1 MTTKFS
7 AFGAASTPTLADQA
21 VGLQGGA
28 NVRYS
33 FTQLAALFGVKKF
46 AANIGDG
53 SNVAYVVNH
62 ALNTRDVQ
70 VQVYRNGTPFDEVI
84 VDIAHTDANNVTVT
98 FSTAPSSN
106 QFRVLVWA

>member
-7 AFGAASTPTLADQA
+7 AFTAATAPASADQV

-28 NVRYS
+28 NVRY
-33 FTQLAALFGVKKF
+33 TMAQLATLFGVKKF

-70 VQVYRNGTPFDEVI
+70 VKVYRNGTPWDEVI
-84 VDIAHTDANNVTVT
+84 VDVAHTDANNVTVS
-98 FSTAPSSN
+98 FSTAPTTN